1 VVPELTADELPRT
14 ISPPLT
20 ADQWSRFEA
29 YAMEITAGT
38 DDILFAAG
46 VQWYPVILV
55 DTGVVDVVRPAT
67 SWLPETLVASYTA
80 HTFVGELGA
89 LSGQR
94 AFLTAR
100 VREAGRMLVID
111 HPALRRLMAEDDELA
126 EMVLRTLWQRR
137 DALTRG
143 PAALTVKIVG
153 PARSREVLA
162 LRTFATRFDVP
173 HRWDDIDASDGRL
186 AALGIHPGDLPVA
199 FVQGE
204 PVRRAT
210 PGMLSERLGLSYAEA
225 ESVTVDLAVIGAG
238 PAGMAAAIYGASEG
252 LSTVIVDAVV
262 PGGQAATTSRI
273 ENYLGFAFGISGAEL
288 IGRAQLQALKF
299 GVRIFAPCEVVALE
313 PTDTGVV
320 LPLSDGARVHARSV
334 IVATGAS
341 YRALPLDRWADF
353 EGAGIYHSATPL
365 ETKQVEGSPVVV
377 VGGANSAG
385 QAALFLAANACEVHL
400 VVRGDSLGATMSAYL
415 IDRLREESRVHL
427 HVATEVAAI
436 DGDAV
441 LDRVTLSTGETIP
454 CSGMFCFIGAEPATR
469 WLPNVAVDDHGFI
482 LTGTDVPASRAAD
495 TLARFGRAP
504 LPFETSIPSVFAA
517 GDVRLG
523 SMKRVAAAV
532 GEGSSAVASVHQVLA
547 PRSVLAR

>member
-1 VVPELTADELPRT
+1 VPELTAGELPRT
-14 ISPPLT
+14 ISPEMN
-20 ADQWSRFEA
+20 ADQWRRFEA

-173 HRWDDIDASDGRL
+173 HRWDDIDASDERL

-415 IDRLREESRVHL
+415 VDRLREESRVHL
-427 HVATEVAAI
+427 HVAT
-436 DGDAV
+436 GSP
-441 LDRVTLSTGETIP
+441 RSTGTPSSTGSP
-454 CSGMFCFIGAEPATR
+454 CRRARP
-469 WLPNVAVDDHGFI
+469 
-482 LTGTDVPASRAAD
+482 SRAAECSA
-495 TLARFGRAP
+495 LSARSPRPGGYPTSRWTTTALSLPAPTSQPPVPPTRWPAVVGRRCLSRRA
-504 LPFETSIPSVFAA
+504 FRPS
-517 GDVRLG
+517 
-523 SMKRVAAAV
+523 S
-532 GEGSSAVASVHQVLA
+532 
-547 PRSVLAR
+547 PRATCDSDR